1 MAFNIT
7 AQEKIEVK
15 KESTKKEQQKLV
27 QGDNAKVLAKTET
40 YELSKQL
47 NLSSEQEKKVYE
59 IYLNHFEGE
68 LKRKEEIKKLINS
81 KDKENKEEIKQKI
94 DKQKSGYSE
103 VLNTK
108 LKEVLTTEQ
117 FENYLNKTTEEQKIK
132 LKAKN

>member
-40 YELSKQL
+40 HKLSKEL
-47 NLSSEQEKKVYE
+47 NLSSEQQKKVYE

-68 LKRKEEIKKLINS
+68 LKKK
-81 KDKENKEEIKQKI
+81 KK
-94 DKQKSGYSE
+94 
-103 VLNTK
+103 
-108 LKEVLTTEQ
+108 
-117 FENYLNKTTEEQKIK
+117 
-132 LKAKN
+132 